1 MDLNLISVS
10 SENTAQTAQALALY
24 ADIREKDRL
33 GRQNLF
39 IAEGKVVLANLLESR
54 RFSAQ
59 SLLVS
64 ERKLP
69 NLLPLLAK
77 SRPQCPIYVAE
88 QAVLDNIAGFAV
100 HRGILAAGKRPP
112 SPHLADF
119 LAAMPP
125 NALLTVLSGLSN
137 HDNVGAV
144 FRNAA
149 AFAADSV
156 ILDERCC
163 DPLYRKAIRVSVGAV
178 LRVPYCQSAAIAD
191 IAAALKQAGFAVFA
205 FSGQGERDLSAAA
218 AQYQRRRAAGA
229 GQKTAL
235 LFGSEGEGLP
245 AEILDS
251 ASPLYVPSLRIPIA
265 ADFDSL
271 NIATAA
277 GIALAAFADPA
288 KLR

>member
-112 SPHLADF
+112 SPLLADF

-137 HDNVGAV
+137 HDN
-144 FRNAA
+144 AA
-149 AFAADSV
+149 AFAADGV
-156 ILDERCC
+156 VLDERCC

-191 IAAALKQAGFAVFA
+191 IAAALKQAGFAIFA
-205 FSGQGERDLSAAA
+205 FSGQGERELSAAA

-229 GQKTAL
+229 EQKTAL

-245 AEILDS
+245 AEILDP

-277 GIALAAFADPA
+277 GIALAAFAEPS